1 MLHSHYCLDYKQ
13 YCKSFLICRIQGRN
27 LIGDCASDT
36 LKELVISKS
45 HKIEGPFVGGMLI
58 SPTKDV
64 GCRDIGAEGIDV
76 GVLVTELESPTKD
89 VGCRDIGAKGI
100 EDVGVLVTEL
110 ESPTKDVGCRDIGA
124 ECAHVGSEVVA
135 VDGAEVG
142 AFDGGECAHVG
153 SEVVA
158 FEGAEVGVF
167 DGGPTGI
174 LDGEEVGDFVGEI
187 VGITRIGGPECFG
200 FFGPFVGFCVGA
212 DFVC

>member
-1 MLHSHYCLDYKQ
+1 MFVLHRHYCLDYKQ

-64 GCRDIGAEGIDV
+64 GCRDIGA
-76 GVLVTELESPTKD
+76 
-89 VGCRDIGAKGI
+89 KGI

-110 ESPTKDVGCRDIGA
+110 ESPTKDVGGRDIGA
-124 ECAHVGSEVVA
+124 ECAHVGSAVVA

-142 AFDGGECAHVG
+142 VFDGGE
-153 SEVVA
+153 
-158 FEGAEVGVF
+158 
-167 DGGPTGI
+167 
-174 LDGEEVGDFVGEI
+174 
-187 VGITRIGGPECFG
+187 
-200 FFGPFVGFCVGA
+200 
-212 DFVC
+212 